1 MSVEPREIVPT
12 KLPNGAILHI
22 ETPVFE
28 GKEKVG
34 ISLHNFDEVTH
45 VLEGIAQSI
54 ATTMKKVKPRKATVE
69 FGLEIAL
76 KSGQLTTLL
85 VEGSGTSNLKVTL
98 EWGETEDTGKA
109 DE

>member
-1 MSVEPREIVPT
+1 MSIAPGETIPI
-12 KLPNGAILHI
+12 KLPNGAMLYI
-22 ETPVFE
+22 ETPVLE
-28 GKEKVG
+28 GKEKVA

-76 KSGQLTTLL
+76 KSGKLATLL

-98 EWGETEDTGKA
+98 EWGETEGTVEAEK
-109 DE
+109 